1 MTQLSFGE
9 LLLSDPASRPQREVA
24 VRIMRAALEAV
35 EPGQAVRRALRVDG
49 GRLLVGG
56 RVYDLGHYRRILVV
70 GAGKAGGPMA
80 LAVEEALGER
90 VADGLVIVKRG
101 HGGPTKTVRL
111 REAGHPIPDADC
123 VTSASELVGL
133 LEGSTAE
140 DLVIVLLSGGGSAL
154 LLLPEEGISLEDM
167 QQTTDLLLRAGATI
181 NELNAVRKHLDRA
194 KGGGLARLASP
205 SDVVTLVLSDVVGN
219 PLDVIASGPT
229 VPDTSTFDDACS
241 IVDRF
246 ALWSLLPPAVAER
259 LRRGRAGSEPETP
272 KPGDPIFER
281 TQTLVVASNEL
292 AAEAAVRQAEAEALH
307 ALLLSTYVEGEAR
320 EVAKVIAALAREE
333 ATRNR
338 PLRRPCCL
346 VAGGETT
353 VHVRGPGLGGR
364 NQELALSAAE
374 KLAGLDNVLLAALA
388 TDGNDGPT
396 DAAGA
401 LVDGTSLARGRRLG
415 LDPRAFLDANDSYH
429 FFEPLG
435 DLLITGPTKTNVN
448 DLLFVFAW

>member
-1 MTQLSFGE
+1 G
-9 LLLSDPASRPQREVA
+9 
-24 VRIMRAALEAV
+24 
-35 EPGQAVRRALRVDG
+35 
-49 GRLLVGG
+49 
-56 RVYDLGHYRRILVV
+56 
-70 GAGKAGGPMA
+70 
-80 LAVEEALGER
+80 
-90 VADGLVIVKRG
+90 KRG
-101 HGGPTKTVRL
+101 HGGPTQRVRL
-111 REAGHPIPDADC
+111 REAGHPIPDADS
-123 VTSASELVGL
+123 VGGASELVGL
-133 LEGSTAE
+133 VDGSTAE